1 MSLPKGGILIACLNI
16 IQIGFYNR
24 GIIGETIIEGLS
36 IGFFVELDVESLRS
50 LNEAVFGAGNGNG
63 THPMSLP
70 KGGILICG
78 YPGSVRIKLPSLWEG
93 LGVGFYFP

>member
-24 GIIGETIIEGLS
+24 SIIGETIIERLS

-50 LNEAVFGAGNGNG
+50 LKTLPLSPPYRAGSD
-63 THPMSLP
+63 MS
-70 KGGILICG
+70 
-78 YPGSVRIKLPSLWEG
+78 
-93 LGVGFYFP
+93 